1 MMKLKTTKKL
11 DKKDKEK
18 NRDLK
23 ILCNDEL
30 ELRIKLKE
38 KKNFNQGAK
47 DINLKS
53 KEGLKM
59 K

>member
-11 DKKDKEK
+11 DKKAKEK
-18 NRDLK
+18 NRNLK

-38 KKNFNQGAK
+38 KK
-47 DINLKS
+47 L
-53 KEGLKM
+53 
-59 K
+59 

>member
-1 MMKLKTTKKL
+1 LTKKTR
-11 DKKDKEK
+11 KKT
-18 NRDLK
+18 DLK